1 MYRTSLPIVLVAFL
15 LATLL
20 GGTAPAQRERKQRKL
35 GAAVAP
41 IRLIPNSGE
50 PISIAGLHRYF
61 GTIGL
66 GSASDGIVVTNRLPL
81 ERYLLGLNEVPA
93 EWPVEALRAQAV
105 AARTYALWTLREPPG
120 GAAAVYGFDICASV
134 QCQVFS
140 GAEVVATEDGPRWAQ
155 AVEGTAGEAILYG
168 GAPILARYHSTSGGL
183 TLANP
188 QAFPGEPDYPYLRPR
203 SSTTEIASPLY
214 RWVVEFRLGDLQAIL
229 GRAGWWNRSLGRLR
243 RVGTIPSRTGLHYPD
258 VIFAGTR
265 GDLTRTAEELREV
278 VRTVAPEMFPAR
290 YPSRAPTTSGR
301 LPETFPSNRLQIETR
316 NKTVTVLGRGWG
328 HGVGMSQWGAHGLAR
343 AGASYGEVLAHYY
356 SGVTIEDVP
365 DPGPIEVGV
374 DWGRRSVRVA
384 GSFRIEDGRGRTLV
398 RRALGTWGFEWA
410 GTGAVSIDPPKGY
423 GLPLRVGIVGAPQQP
438 RAPSSRSRCRAPPG

>member
-1 MYRTSLPIVLVAFL
+1 
-15 LATLL
+15 
-20 GGTAPAQRERKQRKL
+20 
-35 GAAVAP
+35 
-41 IRLIPNSGE
+41 
-50 PISIAGLHRYF
+50 
-61 GTIGL
+61 
-66 GSASDGIVVTNRLPL
+66 
-81 ERYLLGLNEVPA
+81 
-93 EWPVEALRAQAV
+93 
-105 AARTYALWTLREPPG
+105 
-120 GAAAVYGFDICASV
+120 
-134 QCQVFS
+134 
-140 GAEVVATEDGPRWAQ
+140 
-155 AVEGTAGEAILYG
+155 
-168 GAPILARYHSTSGGL
+168 
-183 TLANP
+183 
-188 QAFPGEPDYPYLRPR
+188 
-203 SSTTEIASPLY
+203 
-214 RWVVEFRLGDLQAIL
+214 
-229 GRAGWWNRSLGRLR
+229 
-243 RVGTIPSRTGLHYPD
+243 
-258 VIFAGTR
+258 R